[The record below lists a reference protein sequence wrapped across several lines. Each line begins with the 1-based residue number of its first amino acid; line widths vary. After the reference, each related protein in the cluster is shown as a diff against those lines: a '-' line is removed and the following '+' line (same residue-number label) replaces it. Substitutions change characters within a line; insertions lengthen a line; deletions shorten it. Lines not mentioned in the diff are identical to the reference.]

1 MISEHRKSHLGHLI
15 YEKIWG
21 DDLVDYSDEAAA
33 LRDIKKALD
42 LFLKEHEEI
51 DQKAK
56 SMISSQSRAIVPGSS
71 EWETLYSKYYEQ
83 EMKRKG
89 MD

>member
-1 MISEHRKSHLGHLI
+1 MISDHRQSHLGHLI
-15 YEKIWG
+15 YEKIWD

-33 LRDIKKALD
+33 LRDIKKAVV
-42 LFLKEHEEI
+42 LFMKEHEEV

-71 EWETLYSKYYEQ
+71 EWDTLYNKYYEQ

-89 MD
+89 ID